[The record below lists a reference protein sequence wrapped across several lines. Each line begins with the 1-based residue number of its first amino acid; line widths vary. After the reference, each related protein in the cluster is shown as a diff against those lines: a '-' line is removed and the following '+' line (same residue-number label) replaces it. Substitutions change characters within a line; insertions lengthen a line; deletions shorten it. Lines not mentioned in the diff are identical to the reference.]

1 MNEKKLTELY
11 IEEIENSAPDFDAMW
26 QKIEANL
33 EPKAQPINI
42 TPKKNGLKAMVAA
55 AAMIMIIPVAVAV
68 IESNNIPVQESTA
81 DVQQTQAAENTTA
94 DDACDAAVNEEAA
107 AEEAPETN
115 KPDKKLSYSD
125 LQFSS
130 YSTTYLTCSEAPYG
144 NDYFVEEDILGE
156 ADYIVKGEILKAYT
170 SENGASICYELKISG
185 SYPEVG
191 TDTIIVET
199 RSPYTMKRGR
209 EYLIP
214 IKETSFGYRT
224 VFDHIPQIEFTADG
238 GMVYYNGWSISDG
251 ENLIYPRTN
260 EADFYDRMMY
270 SYSGDYSELIDKF
283 MNIKAT

>member
-11 IEEIENSAPDFDAMW
+11 IEEIENSAPDFDVMW

-33 EPKAQPINI
+33 EPKTQPINI
-42 TPKKNGLKAMVAA
+42 TPKKNGLKAMVAV
-55 AAMIMIIPVAVAV
+55 AAMIMIIPVAVAI
-68 IESNNIPVQESTA
+68 IESNNIPMQESTA

-94 DDACDAAVNEEAA
+94 EEAADDYYNDAA

-144 NDYFVEEDILGE
+144 DDYFVEEDILGE

-170 SENGASICYELKISG
+170 SENGAGICYEMEISG

-191 TDTIIVET
+191 VDTIIIET

-214 IKETSFGYRT
+214 IKETTFGYRT

-238 GMVYYNGWSISDG
+238 GMVYYNGWSISGG
-251 ENLIYPRTN
+251 ENLLYPRTS